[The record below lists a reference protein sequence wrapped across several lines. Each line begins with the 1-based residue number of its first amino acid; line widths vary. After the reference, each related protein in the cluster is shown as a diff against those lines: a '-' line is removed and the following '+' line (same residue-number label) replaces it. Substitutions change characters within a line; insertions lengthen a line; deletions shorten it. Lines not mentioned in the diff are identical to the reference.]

1 LVIHKQ
7 HNGLSKSA
15 HGFFSSYLSFFLHL
29 SSYLSLSLNI
39 TCNFTQFGS
48 NFNFSGKNVL
58 EGHLL
63 VEKNIKYFPL
73 PDSLGT
79 VEVYQAI

>member
-1 LVIHKQ
+1 MVFLEVHMCSFLLI
-7 HNGLSKSA
+7 L
-15 HGFFSSYLSFFLHL
+15 LSF
-29 SSYLSLSLNI
+29 SIYLLIYLFPSILPAI
-39 TCNFTQFGS
+39 FTQLGS

-63 VEKNIKYFPL
+63 VEKNIKYFPI